1 VRDPRDFP
9 KNTVLKKKQVSRWWH
24 GILARGI
31 AAFLFM
37 ALLVGGVSSYLI
49 SQSLREREQ
58 RQAIR
63 SLSEVLETVQST
75 ASIAAFTNDNQLADE
90 VIQGLLR
97 NSDILS
103 VTIIAGDTVLA
114 NGIRSSATVFAP
126 ELMDKP
132 LSQSLA
138 SPFNKNETIGKI
150 ILQADWPKIEAR
162 VKQSTLDTLY
172 LLLAEML
179 IVVLSVAAVMVFFVI
194 RPIKKVS
201 DRLHQIEPGLGSSIR
216 VPEGHEKT
224 EIGRLVSDIND
235 LTGRQMTLLEE
246 ARAMQQQQQVAQ
258 RKYQNLFD
266 CAASGI
272 FVVDRDGHLDSF
284 NQAFATLIWRSKP
297 VNQENLSLFDAAWSR
312 SDLIRSLLVLALE
325 QETIGRIVT
334 DDFLLL
340 GRRGEER
347 WLNIAVTAP
356 GDGTLQGTMT
366 DVTARK
372 REEMHA
378 RQLASLDALTGFAN
392 RQGLLEAIG
401 QHLARDHAQTSFAL
415 LILNLDGF
423 KQINESFGVPAG
435 DEVLG
440 IVAERIRQFIQPGD
454 IPARSGGDEFVI
466 LFDGASP
473 ESAVDQ
479 RLNQFLSL
487 LQQSHAMMTLE
498 GTRVIS
504 LRASAGVAFYP
515 QDGTN
520 VHQLLRSAE
529 LALMSARTAGS
540 HTYHFFEPSMLVAVE
555 HRRRIEDDL
564 KHAIGEGELYLGF
577 QPIINLVTGEV
588 VGAEAL
594 MRWAHPTR
602 GMVSPDVFIPLAEEI
617 GVIGELGLLVLENAC
632 QVVSQWRSAGH
643 SLYVSVNVSA
653 LQIPNLLTPS
663 IVLEALKRHG
673 LPNDAIVIEI
683 TEGVLMGNI
692 GTALEWMAELGEAG
706 LRIYLDDFGT
716 GYSSLSYLKRF
727 PLHAVKIDKSFIRD
741 LAEDSHD
748 KALVNA
754 IITMATS
761 LTLDVIAEGVET
773 EVHFKMLRDMGCH
786 LGQGFLFS
794 PAVKAELFADTV
806 VDIEQRLALMNA
818 GG

>member
-1 VRDPRDFP
+1 
-9 KNTVLKKKQVSRWWH
+9 
-24 GILARGI
+24 
-31 AAFLFM
+31 
-37 ALLVGGVSSYLI
+37 
-49 SQSLREREQ
+49 
-58 RQAIR
+58 
-63 SLSEVLETVQST
+63 
-75 ASIAAFTNDNQLADE
+75 
-90 VIQGLLR
+90 
-97 NSDILS
+97 
-103 VTIIAGDTVLA
+103 
-114 NGIRSSATVFAP
+114 
-126 ELMDKP
+126 
-132 LSQSLA
+132 
-138 SPFNKNETIGKI
+138 
-150 ILQADWPKIEAR
+150 
-162 VKQSTLDTLY
+162 
-172 LLLAEML
+172 
-179 IVVLSVAAVMVFFVI
+179 
-194 RPIKKVS
+194 
-201 DRLHQIEPGLGSSIR
+201 
-216 VPEGHEKT
+216 
-224 EIGRLVSDIND
+224 
-235 LTGRQMTLLEE
+235 
-246 ARAMQQQQQVAQ
+246 
-258 RKYQNLFD
+258 
-266 CAASGI
+266 
-272 FVVDRDGHLDSF
+272 
-284 NQAFATLIWRSKP
+284 
-297 VNQENLSLFDAAWSR
+297 
-312 SDLIRSLLVLALE
+312 
-325 QETIGRIVT
+325 
-334 DDFLLL
+334 
-340 GRRGEER
+340 
-347 WLNIAVTAP
+347 
-356 GDGTLQGTMT
+356 
-366 DVTARK
+366 
-372 REEMHA
+372 
-378 RQLASLDALTGFAN
+378 
-392 RQGLLEAIG
+392 
-401 QHLARDHAQTSFAL
+401 
-415 LILNLDGF
+415 
-423 KQINESFGVPAG
+423 
-435 DEVLG
+435 
-440 IVAERIRQFIQPGD
+440 
-454 IPARSGGDEFVI
+454 
-466 LFDGASP
+466 
-473 ESAVDQ
+473 
-479 RLNQFLSL
+479 
-487 LQQSHAMMTLE
+487 
-498 GTRVIS
+498 
-504 LRASAGVAFYP
+504 VAFYP

-692 GTALEWMAELGEAG
+692 GTALEWMAELGAAG